1 MRKPN
6 FFLGATASA
15 WLLTIMVIVAELF
28 GPFKDT
34 LKSVFGHHWIGKG
47 IIVLVVFFAASFVLS
62 EKKSVGGLSDKSL
75 AWNST
80 VASLA
85 VTLLFFAAE
94 FFF

>member
-15 WLLTIMVIVAELF
+15 WLLAIMVVVAELF
-28 GPFKDT
+28 GPFKDA
-34 LKSVFGHHWIGKG
+34 LKNIFGHHWIGKG
-47 IIVLVVFFAASFVLS
+47 IIVLVVFFAASFLLS
-62 EKKSVGGLSDKSL
+62 QKKSVAGFSDKSL

-80 VASLA
+80 VACLA
-85 VTLLFFAAE
+85 VILLFFAAE